1 MQNRLTTTEICKA
14 MAIPRASWYRH
25 SGSHSPKAITSE
37 KRSSHRSL
45 SAEEHERILSILN
58 SEEYRD
64 SSCEEV
70 YASLLDQGI
79 YHCSVRTMYRLLEKK
94 GQNSQRYQKQKQNR
108 PVPQLLASKP
118 NTLWSWDITKLHSP
132 VKWTYYYLYT
142 IIDVFSRFVVGWMVS
157 YKENATLAHELIEET
172 IYRQEIVP
180 GTLTIHADRGS
191 PMKSKTVAQLLTDL
205 GVEKTHSRP
214 HVSNDNPYS
223 ESAFKTIKYH
233 PTFPGTFGCIEDAR
247 SFCDEFYNWYNYE
260 HHHSGI
266 AMLTPYDVHWGDV
279 DKKLMERQCVL
290 DAAYEKYPE
299 RFIKGCPQ
307 VQKLEKE
314 VWINKPGKTI
324 NENGKVLVKIK

>member
-1 MQNRLTTTEICKA
+1 MCETL
-14 MAIPRASWYRH
+14 AIPRASWYRH
-25 SGSHSPKAITSE
+25 TQPLLKKSGKSTVKTSP
-37 KRSSHRSL
+37 RSL
-45 SAEEHERILSILN
+45 TREEKDTVLSILN
-58 SEEYRD
+58 SEKYRD

-70 YASLLDQGI
+70 YASLLDEGI
-79 YHCSVRTMYRLLEKK
+79 YYCSVRTMYRLLEQK
-94 GQNSQRYQKQKQNR
+94 GQNIQRYQKRKQNR

-118 NTLWSWDITKLHSP
+118 NMLWSWDITKLHSP

-172 IYRQEIVP
+172 ILRQEIVP

-191 PMKSKTVAQLLTDL
+191 PMKSKTVAQLLVDL

-233 PTFPGTFGCIEDAR
+233 PTFPGVFGCIEDTR
-247 SFCDEFYNWYNYE
+247 EFCAQFYDWYNYE

-266 AMLTPYDVHWGDV
+266 SMLTPYDVHWGNA
-279 DKKLMERQCVL
+279 DKKLEQRQQIL
-290 DAAYEKYPE
+290 NQAYKKHPE
-299 RFIKGCPQ
+299 RFTKGVSLVKQ
-307 VQKLEKE
+307 LEKE
-314 VWINKPGKTI
+314 VWINKPGKNI
-324 NENGKVLVKIK
+324 NESGKILAKNI